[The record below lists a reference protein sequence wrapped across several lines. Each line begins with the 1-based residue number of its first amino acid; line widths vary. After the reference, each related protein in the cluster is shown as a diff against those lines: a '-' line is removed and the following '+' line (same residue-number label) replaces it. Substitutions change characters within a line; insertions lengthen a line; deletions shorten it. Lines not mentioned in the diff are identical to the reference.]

1 MGLSKEQIDKI
12 KKDRAAKKRMMADRL
27 RYVVGMQSV
36 PAIMIMVGVLVGSAY
51 YLKSEALA
59 VVTGLVSTVT
69 LGLINVLQQ
78 MTAPPEKPSDAA
90 EANRAA
96 NHSLEKLMDYVLSKS
111 PLKVKLNDKVVEVGG
126 DGATTCEMKTDKD
139 TLYGKDEPLEGN
151 YLNKNPKK
159 KGKI

>member
-1 MGLSKEQIDKI
+1 MALSKEEIDKL
-12 KKDRAAKKRMMADRL
+12 KRDRAVKKRMMADSL
-27 RYVVGMQSV
+27 RYYVGIQSV

-90 EANRAA
+90 KANENT
-96 NHSLEKLMDYVLSKS
+96 NHALEKMMDYVLNKA
-111 PLKVKLNDKVVEVGG
+111 PMKVKLNDKEVSVGG
-126 DGATTCEMKTDKD
+126 DGGTICEMETEKD
-139 TLYGKDEPLEGN
+139 AVWGKDKPLKRG
-151 YLNKNPKK
+151 KK
-159 KGKI
+159 

>member
-1 MGLSKEQIDKI
+1 MAQLSKEEIDKL
-12 KKDRAAKKRMMADRL
+12 KRERAVKKRMMADSL
-27 RYVVGMQSV
+27 RYYVGIQSV

-90 EANRAA
+90 EANKAA
-96 NHSLEKLMDYVLSKS
+96 NHSLEKLMDYVLAKT
-111 PLKVKLNDKVVEVGG
+111 PMKVRLNDKLVEVGG
-126 DGATTCEMKTDKD
+126 DGSTSCEMNTDKD
-139 TLYGKDEPLEGN
+139 TLYGRDEPL
-151 YLNKNPKK
+151 
-159 KGKI
+159 KGKYKGKK

>member
-1 MGLSKEQIDKI
+1 MAQLSKEEIDKI
-12 KKDRAAKKRMMADRL
+12 KKDRAVKKRMMADSL
-27 RYVVGMQSV
+27 RYYVGIQSV

-90 EANRAA
+90 KANEAA
-96 NHSLEKLMDYVLSKS
+96 NHSLEKLMDYVLTKA
-111 PLKVKLNDKVVEVGG
+111 PMKVKLNDKVVEVGG
-126 DGATTCEMKTDKD
+126 DGGTTCELQTDKD
-139 TLYGKDEPLEGN
+139 PVWGSDKPLKRGK
-151 YLNKNPKK
+151 K
-159 KGKI
+159 

>member
-1 MGLSKEQIDKI
+1 MAKLSKEEIDKI
-12 KKDRAAKKRMMADRL
+12 KKDRAVKKRMMADSL
-27 RYVVGMQSV
+27 RYYVGIQSV

-90 EANRAA
+90 KANEAA
-96 NHSLEKLMDYVLSKS
+96 NHSLEKLMDYVLTKA
-111 PLKVKLNDKVVEVGG
+111 PMKVKLNDKVVEVGG
-126 DGATTCEMKTDKD
+126 DGGTTCELKNDKD
-139 TLYGKDEPLEGN
+139 QVWGSDKPLKRGK
-151 YLNKNPKK
+151 K
-159 KGKI
+159 